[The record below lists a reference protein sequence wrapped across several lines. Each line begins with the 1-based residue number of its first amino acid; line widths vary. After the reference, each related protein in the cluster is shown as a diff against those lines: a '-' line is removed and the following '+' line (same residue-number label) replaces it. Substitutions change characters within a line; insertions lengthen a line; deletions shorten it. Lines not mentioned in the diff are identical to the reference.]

1 MGHDNPS
8 RPQVAAIA
16 GWKVTAGH
24 LRNVV
29 GSLNANGMTV
39 SQNGHIA
46 LTEAGI
52 AAAPEPDM
60 GMTLIDGLRG
70 VLTNPQKQIFE
81 CLLSKRR
88 AMARADLAE
97 SVGWDANAGH
107 LRNVIGSMRTLEI
120 IDYPSSGM
128 VALQPWVLG

>member
-29 GSLNANGMTV
+29 GSLNASGHTV
-39 SQNGHIA
+39 SKDGHIS
-46 LTEAGI
+46 LTELGAS
-52 AAAPEPDM
+52 AAPEPDM
-60 GMTLIDGLRG
+60 GVTLIDGLRG
-70 VLTNPQKQIFE
+70 VLSSPQKQILE
-81 CLLSKRR
+81 CLLK
-88 AMARADLAE
+88 ARGAKSRVEIAE

-128 VALQPWVLG
+128 VVLQAWVRG